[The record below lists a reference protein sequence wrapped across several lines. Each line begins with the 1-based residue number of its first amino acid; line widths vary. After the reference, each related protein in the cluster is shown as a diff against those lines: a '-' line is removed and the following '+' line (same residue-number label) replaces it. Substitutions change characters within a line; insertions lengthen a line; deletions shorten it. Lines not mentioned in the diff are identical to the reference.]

1 MINFLKSKLGIATV
15 AYHKLGDISRNE
27 PDYCVIQSEDE
38 LNYYGHWLEGF
49 GFIDVRFPKGTT
61 RIASD
66 DLKKKVDSIRIVI
79 RSPRSFDIG
88 G

>member
-1 MINFLKSKLGIATV
+1 MTNFPKPKLGIATV

-38 LNYYGHWLEGF
+38 TNYYGHWLEGF
-49 GFIDVRFPKGTT
+49 GFIDVRFPKSTT

-66 DLKKKVDSIRIVI
+66 DLKKKIDSMRMTI
-79 RSPRSFDIG
+79 RSPRLFDID
-88 G
+88 